1 MLSTQDYLTLV
12 SDRSR
17 RNLPLKR
24 VYRNIRNENLFLT
37 AYGNLYANDGALTPG
52 SDPSDT
58 IQGMSRQ
65 YITNIIEELKE
76 GRYQWTPARA
86 THRPKKKGGKRRLSM
101 PGWKDKLLQEV
112 LRLVLEAYYE
122 AQFRDSSHG
131 YRPGRGCHT
140 ALQHIQNNWT
150 GTKWFIEGDI
160 KGCFDNIDHEILLAT
175 IAEDI
180 QDNRFIKLLRGM
192 LEAGYMEKWDY
203 HKTYSGTPQGGVLSP
218 LLANIMLHK
227 LDVFV
232 EDVLIPKYTKGKLRQ
247 GNPEYHRL
255 QYHKGKAKA
264 AGDRKAYKRIQ
275 QQQRQMPTKLP
286 NDEQYSRLRYVRY
299 CDDFI
304 LGFVGSKQDA
314 IAIKEEIRVFL
325 QSIKLKLSDEKTL
338 ITHARNER
346 ARFLNYEIAT
356 KWDDSKLIER
366 QDGNDKQKYRGING
380 NIGLYVPR
388 SVKLEWIRQ
397 YTRKGKP
404 HRVGRL
410 CRSTDFEIMD
420 DFGTKLRGL
429 TNYYIMAGNI
439 AHEIGHVR
447 WVMMQS
453 MVKTLKR
460 NSKTSVR
467 SIYGKYYKR
476 SQKTGCKHFR
486 VEIPR
491 EDKRPLVATFG
502 EELLK
507 PNPNAY
513 IRDDKSIE
521 YHVRPDRQLVQRL
534 LADKCELCGKQGPT
548 EGHHVRKLS
557 DVKKKY
563 KGRKDPPKWAVWM
576 MRKNRKAIF
585 VCRACHNDIT
595 LGRYDGKKLI

>member
-52 SDPSDT
+52 TDPSDT
-58 IQGMSRQ
+58 IQGMSRKR
-65 YITNIIEELKE
+65 IANIIKKLKE
-76 GRYQWTPARA
+76 GSYRWTPARA

-101 PGWKDKLLQEV
+101 PGWNDKQLQEV
-112 LRLVLEAYYE
+112 MRLVLEAYYE
-122 AQFRDSSHG
+122 PQFRDSSHG

-140 ALQHIQNNWT
+140 ALQQIQNNWT

-160 KGCFDNIDHEILLAT
+160 KGCFDNIDHDILLAT

-192 LEAGYMEKWDY
+192 LEAGYMEKWNY

-232 EDVLIPKYTKGKLRQ
+232 EDTLIPKYTKGKIRR
-247 GNPEYHRL
+247 GNPEYHHL
-255 QYHKGKAKA
+255 QYLKGKAKA
-264 AGDRKAYKRIQ
+264 NGDHKAYKRIQ
-275 QQQRQMPTKLP
+275 QQQRQMPSKLSH
-286 NDEQYSRLRYVRY
+286 DDQYSRLRYVRY
-299 CDDFI
+299 ADDFI
-304 LGFVGSKQDA
+304 LGFVGNKQDA

-325 QSIKLKLSDEKTL
+325 QNINLNLSDEKTL

-346 ARFLNYEIAT
+346 AKFLNYEIAT
-356 KWDDSKLIER
+356 KWDDSKLIKDEKGQQR
-366 QDGNDKQKYRGING
+366 KVRRING

-388 SVKLEWIRQ
+388 SVKLKWIRQ
-397 YTRKGKP
+397 YSKKGKP
-404 HRVGRL
+404 HKVGQL
-410 CRSTDFEIMD
+410 CRSTDFEIVE
-420 DFGTKLRGL
+420 DFGSKLRGL
-429 TNYYIMAGNI
+429 TNYYSMAGNI
-439 AHEIGHVR
+439 AHEIAHIR

-460 NSKTSVR
+460 NSSTSVR

-476 SQKTGCKHFR
+476 SEKTNRKHFR

-491 EDKRPLVATFG
+491 EDKPPLVATFG

-513 IRDDKSIE
+513 IRDDKSIR
-521 YHVRPDRQLVQRL
+521 YRVKPDRQLVQRL
-534 LADKCELCGKQGPT
+534 LADKCELCGKQGST
-548 EGHHVRKLS
+548 EAHHVRKVS
-557 DVKKKY
+557 NVKKKY
-563 KGRKDPPKWAVWM
+563 RGRKDPPNWAVWM
-576 MRKNRKAIF
+576 MRKNRKTIF
-585 VCRACHNDIT
+585 VCRSCHNDIT
-595 LGRYDGKKLI
+595 HGKYDGEKL